1 MSVLTS
7 TGAEAVLDAAPD
19 RDHRWFVLQTKSR
32 QEKIRAKDLQA
43 RGINY
48 YLPLVRAIRTYG
60 GRSAEVELPLFP
72 GYLFLRGTLDD
83 AYLSDRTRRVAG
95 ILPVHDQE
103 RMGWELRNIALAV
116 EGGVQLDA
124 YPYLQD
130 GVRVEVRSGPFRGI
144 QGLIDGRGKHGL
156 LILQV
161 NLLGRAVSMEVDPSL
176 LDVIE

>member
-7 TGAEAVLDAAPD
+7 VGAEAVLDGVVD

-32 QEKIRAKDLQA
+32 QEKVLAKDLQA
-43 RGINY
+43 RGIRY
-48 YLPLVRAIRTYG
+48 FLPLVRAVRSYG
-60 GRSAEVELPLFP
+60 GRAATVELPLFP
-72 GYLFLRGTLDD
+72 GYLFLRGTLDE

-95 ILPVHDQE
+95 ILNVHDQE
-103 RMGWELRNIALAV
+103 KMGWELRNIAMAV
-116 EGGVQLDA
+116 GGGVQLDP

-130 GVRVEVRSGPFRGI
+130 GVRVEVRAGPFRGM
-144 QGLIDGRGKHGL
+144 QGLIDGRGKGGL

-161 NLLGRAVSMEVDPSL
+161 HLLGRAVSMEVDGSL